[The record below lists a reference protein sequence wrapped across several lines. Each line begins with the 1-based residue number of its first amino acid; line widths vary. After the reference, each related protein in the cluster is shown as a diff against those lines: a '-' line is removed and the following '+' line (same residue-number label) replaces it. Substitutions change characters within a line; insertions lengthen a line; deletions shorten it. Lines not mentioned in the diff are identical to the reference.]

1 MGNSLAGQR
10 VMVVGGNSG
19 MGLAVSA
26 RLMKMHCQVLIV
38 GRSRDKLDA
47 AREQLRALGNSAHP
61 PLRAPDNVAIE
72 HPPTPGSAAQA
83 PLSTIDDAPSRQWTA
98 FNDPILLQAD
108 VTDEAQVQQL
118 FEKSGPVD
126 HVICTAADIRGAY
139 ELLPQLP
146 LDALDRA
153 IRSKVIAP
161 ILLAKHGAPRMP
173 AHGSI
178 TLTSGIAAYRPRP
191 KGVAV
196 AAINAALE
204 GVVRAMA
211 VELAPLRINA
221 VSPGW
226 VRTPIWNDV
235 AGADSESLLASMAE
249 RLPVGRVGSGDD
261 IADAIVFLLGNGYTT
276 GTVLDVDGGHRL
288 V

>member
-10 VMVVGGNSG
+10 IMVVGGNSG
-19 MGLAVSA
+19 MGLAVCA
-26 RLMKMHCQVLIV
+26 QLMRMHCEVLIV

-47 AREQLRALGNSAHP
+47 ASEQLRPFGQLH
-61 PLRAPDNVAIE
+61 L
-72 HPPTPGSAAQA
+72 H
-83 PLSTIDDAPSRQWTA
+83 
-98 FNDPILLQAD
+98 QAD
-108 VTDEAQVQQL
+108 VTREEAVQQL
-118 FEKSGPVD
+118 FERAGAVD
-126 HVICTAADIRGAY
+126 HLVCTAADIRGAY
-139 ELLPQLP
+139 ELLPQLE

-153 IRSKVIAP
+153 LHSKVVAP
-161 ILLAKHGAPRMP
+161 ILLAKHGARRMP

-196 AAINAALE
+196 AAINAVLE
-204 GVVRAMA
+204 GAVRAMA

-235 AGADSESLLASMAE
+235 AGSDSDQLLASMAE
-249 RLPVGRVGSGDD
+249 RLPVGRIGAGDD

-276 GTVLDVDGGHRL
+276 GTVLHVDGGHRL

>member
-1 MGNSLAGQR
+1 MGNNLAGQR

-47 AREQLRALGNSAHP
+47 AREQLGALGDK
-61 PLRAPDNVAIE
+61 APK
-72 HPPTPGSAAQA
+72 QA
-83 PLSTIDDAPSRQWTA
+83 PA

-108 VTDEAQVQQL
+108 VTDDAQVQRL
-118 FEKSGPVD
+118 FEASGPVD
-126 HVICTAADIRGAY
+126 HLICTAADIRGAY

-161 ILLAKHGAPRMP
+161 ILLAKHGAPHMP

-235 AGADSESLLASMAE
+235 AGADSESLLAAMAE
-249 RLPVGRVGSGDD
+249 RLPVGRVGTADD
-261 IADAIVFLLGNGYTT
+261 IADAIAFLLGNGYTT
-276 GTVLDVDGGHRL
+276 GTVLHVDGGHRL

>member
-10 VMVVGGNSG
+10 VVVVGGSSG
-19 MGLAVSA
+19 MGLALSA
-26 RLMKMHCQVLIV
+26 QLLSMHCEVLIV
-38 GRSRDKLDA
+38 GRSLEKLDA
-47 AREQLRALGNSAHP
+47 AREGLRGFG
-61 PLRAPDNVAIE
+61 
-72 HPPTPGSAAQA
+72 TPH
-83 PLSTIDDAPSRQWTA
+83 LH
-98 FNDPILLQAD
+98 QAD
-108 VTDEAQVQQL
+108 VTSEAQVQRL
-118 FEKSGPVD
+118 FEESGPVD
-126 HVICTAADIRGAY
+126 HLVCTAADIRGAY
-139 ELLPQLP
+139 ELLPQLS

-153 IRSKVIAP
+153 IRSKVVAP
-161 ILLAKHGAPRMP
+161 ILLAKHSAPQMRP
-173 AHGSI
+173 QGSI
-178 TLTSGIAAYRPRP
+178 TLTSGVAAYRPRP
-191 KGVAV
+191 KGIAV

-235 AGADSESLLASMAE
+235 AGADTEQLLASMAE
-249 RLPVGRVGSGDD
+249 RLPVGRVGTADD

-276 GTVLDVDGGHRL
+276 GTVLHVDGGQRL

>member
-1 MGNSLAGQR
+1 MDKSLEGQR
-10 VMVVGGNSG
+10 VVVVGGNSD
-19 MGLAVSA
+19 MGLALCA
-26 RLMKMHCQVLIV
+26 RLMRMCCEVLIV
-38 GRSRDKLDA
+38 GRSREKLEA
-47 AREQLRALGNSAHP
+47 AREQLREFGEPRLH
-61 PLRAPDNVAIE
+61 
-72 HPPTPGSAAQA
+72 
-83 PLSTIDDAPSRQWTA
+83 
-98 FNDPILLQAD
+98 QAD
-108 VTDEAQVQQL
+108 VTREEEVRRL
-118 FEKSGPVD
+118 FEEAGAVD
-126 HVICTAADIRGAY
+126 HLVCTAADIRGAY
-139 ELLPQLP
+139 ELLAQLE

-153 IRSKVIAP
+153 VRSKVVAP
-161 ILLAKHGAPRMP
+161 ILLAKHGAHRMP

-204 GVVRAMA
+204 GAVRAMA

-226 VRTPIWNDV
+226 VRTPIWNNV
-235 AGADSESLLASMAE
+235 AGADSERLLASMAE
-249 RLPVGRVGSGDD
+249 RLPVGRVGTGDD

-276 GTVLDVDGGHRL
+276 GTVLHIEGGHRL

>member
-1 MGNSLAGQR
+1 MSMGNSLAGQR
-10 VMVVGGNSG
+10 VVVVGGSSG

-26 RLMKMHCQVLIV
+26 QLLRRHCDVLIV

-47 AREQLRALGNSAHP
+47 AREQLG
-61 PLRAPDNVAIE
+61 
-72 HPPTPGSAAQA
+72 
-83 PLSTIDDAPSRQWTA
+83 A
-98 FNDPILLQAD
+98 FGDPHLHQVD
-108 VTDEAQVQQL
+108 VTSEAQVQRF
-118 FEKSGPVD
+118 FEASGPVD
-126 HVICTAADIRGAY
+126 HVVCTAADIRGAY
-139 ELLPQLP
+139 ELLPELS

-153 IRSKVIAP
+153 IRSKVVAP
-161 ILLAKHGAPRMP
+161 ILLAKHGAARMP
-173 AHGSI
+173 AHGSM

-211 VELAPLRINA
+211 IELAPLRVNA

-235 AGADSESLLASMAE
+235 AGADSETLLASMAE
-249 RLPVGRVGSGDD
+249 RLPVGRVGTGDD

-276 GTVLDVDGGHRL
+276 GTVLHVDGGHRL

>member
-1 MGNSLAGQR
+1 MDNNLTGQR
-10 VMVVGGNSG
+10 VMVVGGSSG

-26 RLMKMHCQVLIV
+26 RLMRMGCQVLIV

-47 AREQLRALGNSAHP
+47 ARE
-61 PLRAPDNVAIE
+61 PLRPFGE
-72 HPPTPGSAAQA
+72 PQLHP
-83 PLSTIDDAPSRQWTA
+83 
-98 FNDPILLQAD
+98 AD
-108 VTDEAQVQQL
+108 VTDEAQVRRL
-118 FEKSGPVD
+118 FEEAGAVD
-126 HVICTAADIRGAY
+126 HLVCTAADIRGAY
-139 ELLPQLP
+139 ELLPQLS

-153 IRSKVIAP
+153 IRSKVVAP
-161 ILLAKHGAPRMP
+161 ILLAKHGAARMP
-173 AHGSI
+173 SRGSI

-204 GVVRAMA
+204 GIVRAMA
-211 VELAPLRINA
+211 VELAPLRVNA

-235 AGADSESLLASMAE
+235 AGADSETLLAAMAE
-249 RLPVGRVGSGDD
+249 RLPVGRVGEGDD

-276 GTVLDVDGGHRL
+276 GTVLHVDGGHRL

>member
-1 MGNSLAGQR
+1 MTNPLAGQR
-10 VMVVGGNSG
+10 IVVVGGGSG
-19 MGLAVSA
+19 MGLALSA
-26 RLMKMHCQVLIV
+26 RLLSMHCDVVIV

-47 AREQLRALGNSAHP
+47 AATQL
-61 PLRAPDNVAIE
+61 
-72 HPPTPGSAAQA
+72 QA
-83 PLSTIDDAPSRQWTA
+83 FGEPRVC
-98 FNDPILLQAD
+98 QAD
-108 VTDEAQVQQL
+108 VTSEAQVQRL
-118 FEKSGPVD
+118 FEDIGHVD
-126 HVICTAADIRGAY
+126 HLVCTAADIRGAY
-139 ELLPQLP
+139 ELLPDLA

-153 IRSKVIAP
+153 IRSKVVAP
-161 ILLAKHGAPRMP
+161 ILLAKHGAARMP

-211 VELAPLRINA
+211 VELAPLRVNA

-226 VRTPIWNDV
+226 VRTPIWHDV
-235 AGADSESLLASMAE
+235 AGADSEALLASMAE
-249 RLPVGRVGSGDD
+249 RLPVGRVGTGDD
-261 IADAIVFLLGNGYTT
+261 IADAILFLLGNGYTT
-276 GTVLDVDGGHRL
+276 GTVLHVDGGHRL

>member
-26 RLMKMHCQVLIV
+26 RLLKMHCQVLIV

-47 AREQLRALGNSAHP
+47 AHEQLRALGDK
-61 PLRAPDNVAIE
+61 APK
-72 HPPTPGSAAQA
+72 QA
-83 PLSTIDDAPSRQWTA
+83 PA

-118 FEKSGPVD
+118 FEASGPVD

-235 AGADSESLLASMAE
+235 AGADSESLLAAMAE

-276 GTVLDVDGGHRL
+276 GTVLHVDGGHQL